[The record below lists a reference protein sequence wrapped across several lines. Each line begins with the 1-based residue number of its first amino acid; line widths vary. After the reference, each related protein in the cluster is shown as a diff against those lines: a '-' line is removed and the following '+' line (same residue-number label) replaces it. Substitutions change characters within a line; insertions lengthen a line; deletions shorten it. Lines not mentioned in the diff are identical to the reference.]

1 MVVKL
6 TTLWAVAAAG
16 LAGSALA
23 ADTASSAA
31 PVTSLFLP
39 GVNNAAQLVASVVS
53 VKAPAT
59 YYLVEC
65 AEDADED
72 ACGAAA
78 KGVSVT
84 MGPDS
89 YALGI
94 GKPATYV
101 SPPFHAAV
109 DWMN

>member
-6 TTLWAVAAAG
+6 TALWAAAAAAAG
-16 LAGSALA
+16 LAGTALA

-39 GVNNAAQLVASVVS
+39 GVDNAAQLVASVVS

-59 YYLVEC
+59 YYLVQC
-65 AEDADED
+65 AKGADKD

-78 KGVSVT
+78 DAEGVSVT
-84 MGPDS
+84 MGSNS
-89 YALGI
+89 YAYGI
-94 GKPATYV
+94 GDPAT
-101 SPPFHAAV
+101 
-109 DWMN
+109 